1 MDYDHKRK
9 LLKYNFDEII
19 KNFSDSF
26 VLEVEDMVGNI
37 KIYKAKFSY

>member
-19 KNFSDSF
+19 KKGNNTFI
-26 VLEVEDMVGNI
+26 LEVEDMVGNI
-37 KIYKAKFSY
+37 KVYKAKFSY